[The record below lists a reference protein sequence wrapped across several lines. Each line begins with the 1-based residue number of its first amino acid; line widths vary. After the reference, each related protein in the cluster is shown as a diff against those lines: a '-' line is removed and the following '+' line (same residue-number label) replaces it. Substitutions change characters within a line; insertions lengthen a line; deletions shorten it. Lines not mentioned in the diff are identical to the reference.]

1 MTTYTVSYDLMKDK
15 DYTKLT
21 NELRR
26 LGGHKTQLSLWL
38 VNVTS
43 TSASDLLN
51 HLKRFVDGDDRLWI
65 SELTKNHTFSN
76 ALSGTIDWLKAN
88 PPAR

>member
-15 DYTKLT
+15 DYTRLT
-21 NELRR
+21 NELNR
-26 LGGHKTQLSLWL
+26 LGGHKTQLSYWL

-43 TSASDLLN
+43 PTAKALHD
-51 HLKRFVDGDDRLWI
+51 HLKGFVDKDDRLWI
-65 SELTKNHTFSN
+65 NELTKNNYYSN
-76 ALSGTIDWLKAN
+76 ALSGTNDWMKAN